1 MAKVISSLPGSTG
14 TLYSNKSVMEVGD
27 FLYEDKYLN
36 TITTVV
42 GFLIG
47 VTTYKIVNGQVT
59 QIANIDD

>member
-1 MAKVISSLPGSTG
+1 
-14 TLYSNKSVMEVGD
+14 MEVGD

-59 QIANIDD
+59 QIANIDDQC